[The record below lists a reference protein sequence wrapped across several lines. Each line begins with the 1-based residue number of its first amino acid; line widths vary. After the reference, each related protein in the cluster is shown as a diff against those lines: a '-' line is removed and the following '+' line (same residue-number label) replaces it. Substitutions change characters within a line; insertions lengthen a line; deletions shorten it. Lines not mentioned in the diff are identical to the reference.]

1 MSGPNNKLRAIT
13 YLLLAIAFATS
24 QDAIVKGLQGG
35 YPTWEVVAFRGATAL
50 PPFLIWGY
58 FARLNFFKLPS
69 AWPLILLRSIILFS
83 AYMAFALATATMPL
97 ANAVAIYFTMPFF
110 VGALSGWAL
119 SEKVPTYRW
128 MAIAIGFGGVLVSVR
143 PGSETFSAAAILA
156 LYAAFGY
163 AVGQI
168 LSRKIS
174 QGTDPLIIAN
184 MQSVLYFGG
193 SVLIGVIISIFKIDA
208 SSAATFAALTK
219 PFAWPPVK
227 DLAVM
232 SLMGLF
238 SCLSSVFFVRAYQS
252 APASYVAP
260 LEYSAMIFAVF
271 YGITWF
277 NDYPDYYTLMGAAI
291 VIAAGLF
298 MVAMDRKQQVA
309 GAAQ

>member
-1 MSGPNNKLRAIT
+1 MSGPNNKLRAFT
-13 YLLLAIAFATS
+13 YLLTAIAFATS

-50 PPFLIWGY
+50 PPFFIWGY

-69 AWPLILLRSIILFS
+69 AWRLILLRSVILFS

-119 SEKVPTYRW
+119 GERVPTYRW

-143 PGSETFSAAAILA
+143 PGSETFSAAAVLA

-163 AVGQI
+163 AIGQI

-184 MQSVLYFGG
+184 MQSLLYFSG
-193 SVLIGVIISIFKIDA
+193 SVLIGVIIGIFHIDA

-219 PFAWPPVK
+219 PFAWPAST
-227 DLAVM
+227 DFELM

-238 SCLSSVFFVRAYQS
+238 SCLSSVFFVRAYQA

-277 NDYPDYYTLMGAAI
+277 NDYPDYYTLLGAGI
-291 VIAAGLF
+291 VIGAGLF
-298 MVAMDRKQQVA
+298 MVAMDRKRHTT
-309 GAAQ
+309 G

>member
-13 YLLLAIAFATS
+13 YLLMAIAFATS

-50 PPFLIWGY
+50 PPFFVWGY
-58 FARLNFFKLPS
+58 FARLSFFELPS
-69 AWPLILLRSIILFS
+69 AWALILLRSVILFS

-110 VGALSGWAL
+110 VGVLSGWAL
-119 SEKVPTYRW
+119 GERVPTYRW

-143 PGSETFSAAAILA
+143 PGSETFSAAAVLA

-184 MQSVLYFGG
+184 MQSLLYFSG
-193 SVLIGVIISIFKIDA
+193 SLLIGVIISVFHIDA
-208 SSAATFAALTK
+208 SSAVTFAALTK
-219 PFAWPPVK
+219 PFAWPAST
-227 DLAVM
+227 DFELM
-232 SLMGLF
+232 CLMGLF
-238 SCLSSVFFVRAYQS
+238 SCLSSVFFVRAYQA

-277 NDYPDYYTLMGAAI
+277 NDYPDYYTVLGAAI

-298 MVAMDRKQQVA
+298 MVAMDRKTHTT
-309 GAAQ
+309 G